1 MNGVEILSSEEIVID
16 TIFNT
21 KAFWIAFVIT
31 LVIAFITCLLCRKID
46 NWDWSTI
53 TIGTVLLGGFLGT
66 LLGFAMGDTVFAI
79 PSKYGIKHK
88 VTISDEVKMNEF
100 LERYDFVSQEG
111 KIYTV
116 IENKKE

>member
-1 MNGVEILSSEEIVID
+1 MNGVEVLSSEEIVVD

-31 LVIAFITCLLCRKID
+31 LVIAFLTCLWCRKID
-46 NWDWSTI
+46 NWDWSSVA
-53 TIGTVLLGGFLGT
+53 IGTVLLGGVCGAILGVVV
-66 LLGFAMGDTVFAI
+66 GDSAFAI

-100 LERYDFVSQEG
+100 LEKYDIVSQEG

-116 IENKKE
+116 IESE